1 VDTSPM
7 NVFIGYRARPLPYDA
22 FSLARWLV
30 RAVGPGARRGYVP
43 GPLLTASALA
53 VGVPE
58 GLDVGPHSPAICR
71 GPVLGARG
79 STSFFQKIQL
89 FSRDIQLFLPFQ
101 QIESLS
107 T

>member
-1 VDTSPM
+1 MDTAPM
-7 NVFIGYRARPLPYDA
+7 NVFIKYRARPLPCDV

-30 RAVGPGARRGYVP
+30 RAVVPGARRGYVP

-53 VGVPE
+53 VGVLE
-58 GLDVGPHSPAICR
+58 GLGVGPHSPAICW

-79 STSFFQKIQL
+79 STSFFQSTQL